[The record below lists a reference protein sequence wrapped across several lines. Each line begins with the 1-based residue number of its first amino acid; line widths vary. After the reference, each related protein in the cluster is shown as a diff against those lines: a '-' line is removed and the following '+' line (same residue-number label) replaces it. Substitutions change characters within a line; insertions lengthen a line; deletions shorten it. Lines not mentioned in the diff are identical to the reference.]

1 MRLCVAGLVGVLILA
16 AGPTSAL
23 IATDEAANN
32 IVSLLAAGKPVLG
45 VYTGGL
51 SSPRIAKVLA
61 TSDADFIVADVEHG
75 IYDFLALH
83 SFLLEMAD
91 FHHRYRTQPRAA
103 PGVLVKL
110 GHRGGWDPR
119 YEISEVMRV
128 GPAVGVWVP
137 IVERGLLRLA
147 ECRDDALHLRAAL
160 DDRHPHAH
168 GRRCSAS
175 S

>member
-1 MRLCVAGLVGVLILA
+1 
-16 AGPTSAL
+16 
-23 IATDEAANN
+23 
-32 IVSLLAAGKPVLG
+32 SLLAAGKPVLG

-119 YEISEVMRV
+119 YEIAESIRV
-128 GPAVGVWVP
+128 GPAVGVMVP
-137 IVERGLLRLA
+137 IVESRSEMERIISTFQQS
-147 ECRDDALHLRAAL
+147 EQTALE
-160 DDRHPHAH
+160 
-168 GRRCSAS
+168 
-175 S
+175 